1 MGVGCQTEIPQGR
14 LTLALRRK
22 PFSYDLTHHFCRK
35 RLVRQAE
42 IDVERIVDQGLASL
56 SGSFGFGFETF
67 QYGIVKIDGD
77 AGLSDLGN
85 HRPAFALG
93 EVILLLHKS
102 FFLYAYIAT
111 SFITAP

>member
-22 PFSYDLTHHFCRK
+22 LFSYDLTHHFCRK

-42 IDVERIVDQGLASL
+42 IDVERIVDQGLVSL

-77 AGLSDLGN
+77 RVFPTWG
-85 HRPAFALG
+85 
-93 EVILLLHKS
+93 
-102 FFLYAYIAT
+102 
-111 SFITAP
+111 ITAPRLPWEKSYSFISPSFSIHIL